1 MKNTSN
7 NAVKILLPENKM
19 ELKIYAGL
27 SLWK

>member
-19 ELKIYAGL
+19 VLKFYAGL